1 MRRICCQLNAHYPPG
16 EENLSAFGNCEN
28 FLVTFTCLTIPVIV
42 ITLPAKYLYH
52 LYSLRLICRGEVQAR
67 GVFCI
72 SISLV
77 EYNCKIDTQSMNIQ
91 FKAGQWSLST
101 DKIRLG
107 KLKVLSLFCAS
118 ILVKLLFTFEFCV

>member
-42 ITLPAKYLYH
+42 TTLPAKYLYH
-52 LYSLRLICRGEVQAR
+52 LYSRRLICKGEVQVR
-67 GVFCI
+67 GVSRI

-77 EYNCKIDTQSMNIQ
+77 EYN
-91 FKAGQWSLST
+91 
-101 DKIRLG
+101 
-107 KLKVLSLFCAS
+107 
-118 ILVKLLFTFEFCV
+118 